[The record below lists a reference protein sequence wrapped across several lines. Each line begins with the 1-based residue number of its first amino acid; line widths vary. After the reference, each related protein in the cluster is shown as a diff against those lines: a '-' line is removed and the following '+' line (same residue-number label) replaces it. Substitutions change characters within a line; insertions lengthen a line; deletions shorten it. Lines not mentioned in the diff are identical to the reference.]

1 MVAETC
7 SQIGKAHKGI
17 HEIEL
22 KFLAGI
28 QLNPFTPKSDL
39 IDLTLSK
46 ARRFYLSK
54 GDPLGVKGLT
64 PHQGGGRERGVG
76 KCLL

>member
-39 IDLTLSK
+39 IDLTLSI
-46 ARRFYLSK
+46 RPDDFTCQRE
-54 GDPLGVKGLT
+54 T
-64 PHQGGGRERGVG
+64 PWE
-76 KCLL
+76 

>member
-1 MVAETC
+1 MVVAETC

-22 KFLAGI
+22 KI
-28 QLNPFTPKSDL
+28 IPCRNSPKSDL

-46 ARRFYLSK
+46 ARRFYSSK
-54 GDPLGVKGLT
+54 GDPLGTKGLT
-64 PHQGGGRERGVG
+64 
-76 KCLL
+76 